1 MSALIARHRLTL
13 SAAGLLP
20 VITEM
25 GELLAEL
32 VDEVE
37 RLKEG
42 K

>member
-1 MSALIARHRLTL
+1 MSALIARHRITL
-13 SAAGLLP
+13 AAFGLLP